1 MGTLFMITESEVH
14 FVKEVMQELAALAD
28 PSEFLG
34 DEIAEAYTILD
45 KILGYDLSQVINIYS
60 QLQELTQNDDR

>member
-1 MGTLFMITESEVH
+1 MITESEVH

-34 DEIAEAYTILD
+34 EEITEAYTILD

-60 QLQELTQNDDR
+60 QLERLKNDE